1 MNMFPIKTLCVL
13 KKYRQ
18 SSTFVLLCLFFRE
31 KASHLGVLREIFP

>member
-18 SSTFVLLCLFFRE
+18 SSTFVLLCLFFPGE
-31 KASHLGVLREIFP
+31 GVTFGRFA